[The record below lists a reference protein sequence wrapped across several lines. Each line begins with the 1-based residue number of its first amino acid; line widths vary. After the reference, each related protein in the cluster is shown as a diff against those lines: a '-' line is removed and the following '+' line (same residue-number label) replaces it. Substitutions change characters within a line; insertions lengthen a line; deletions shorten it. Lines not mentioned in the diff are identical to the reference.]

1 MATRHLRPDCH
12 PRGNEMTEPTPGKA
26 EAISP
31 QPHTASAL
39 LRLLGVPNASA
50 LRQRAV
56 LAAWLEHNTATPELQ
71 LSMRA
76 NGYGILL
83 PPLRHRLP
91 LSPVAGPSTPV
102 SKAS

>member
-1 MATRHLRPDCH
+1 MATRPLHFVCH
-12 PRGNEMTEPTPGKA
+12 PRGNKMIESTPEKA
-26 EAISP
+26 QAMSR

-39 LRLLGVPNASA
+39 LRLLGVPDASA

-56 LAAWLEHNTATPELQ
+56 LADWLEHNTATPELQ

-83 PPLRHRLP
+83 PPLRHRMP
-91 LSPVAGPSTPV
+91 LSAVASAPTMV